1 MGQFLMKMERKY
13 GKYAIR
19 NLPLYIT
26 IVYTFG
32 FFLSQLPLPI
42 SVSHLL
48 SLNFHAIFQ
57 GQVWRLFTWILI
69 PEEMNIF
76 FVLISLYFYYSIGRT
91 LERAWGSF
99 MFNVYFFSGLI
110 LTVLGALILFG
121 FLEIFGQEWLSA
133 TEQYCI
139 YELESGIECPAL
151 YGGSYI
157 HSIIALSFG
166 IYYIN
171 MSIFLA
177 FAMTYPD
184 MQVYVFFILPIKVK
198 VLGIIYVVIM
208 AFSIV
213 TSFWGGD
220 FYIGMINLVSIG
232 MSLMNTFIF
241 FLIFKTRLGRK
252 SPKQMKRQHEYK
264 VKVKAASNVTRH
276 KCAICGRT
284 EQHDPNLAFRYCSKC
299 EGNYE
304 YCSDH
309 LFTHEHVKRN

>member
-26 IVYTFG
+26 IIYTFG
-32 FFLSQLPLPI
+32 FFLYMLFPQTMDLF
-42 SVSHLL
+42 

-69 PEEMNIF
+69 PEGMNIF
-76 FVLISLYFYYSIGRT
+76 FTLISLYFYYSIGRT
-91 LERAWGSF
+91 LERTWGSF
-99 MFNVYFFSGLI
+99 LFNVYFFSGLI
-110 LTVLGALILFG
+110 LTVVGALMLFG
-121 FLEIFGQEWLSA
+121 FLEIFGQEWLVEM
-133 TEQYCI
+133 EQFYV
-139 YELESGIECPAL
+139 YAYGECPAL

-157 HSIIALSFG
+157 HSAIAMFFG

-198 VLGIIYVVIM
+198 VLGIIYVIIM

-213 TSFWGGD
+213 SNFLGGD
-220 FYIGMINLVSIG
+220 FYIGMISLVSIG
-232 MSLMNTFIF
+232 MSLMNTFLF
-241 FLIFKTRLGRK
+241 FLIFKTRLGRR
-252 SPKQMKRQHEYK
+252 SPKQIKRQHEYK

-284 EQHDPNLAFRYCSKC
+284 EKDDPDLAFRYCSKC
-299 EGNYE
+299 QGNYE

-309 LFTHEHVKRN
+309 LFSHEHVKRND